1 MTKVAAPALLKGA
14 AIITKA
20 IVSIQGRGKKLDADI
35 QHAALSIIDH
45 IAGPGSGDVSLAEQ
59 LVHALPKGS
68 RKTALVTWFAKFG
81 PMREL
86 NPTVHPADK
95 AKLEKNKDALF
106 QYVKD
111 KMNMAG
117 GVELPWY
124 DCKPEG
130 PLLAYFDVDA
140 AIAGLIKKL
149 EAELEGSKEL
159 RGMSKANDRMEALQ
173 AAIAKAA
180 AKEKAKA
187 DAATTEA

>member
-1 MTKVAAPALLKGA
+1 MTKVSTPALLKGA
-14 AIITKA
+14 AVITKA

-68 RKTALVTWFAKFG
+68 RKTALVAWFHNFG

-86 NPTVHPADK
+86 NPTLHVADK

-106 QYVKD
+106 QYVKG
-111 KMNMAG
+111 KMNMEKG
-117 GVELPWY
+117 IETPWY

-159 RGMSKANDRMEALQ
+159 RGMSKANDRMESLQ